1 MEKNMNRR
9 NFLSSAA
16 LGSAAAFGTLST
28 LGTMGASSGLLASG
42 SASKTASGTASETAF
57 QPLRPNPKAPVTQLT
72 HGPKYHWGAYYDQLH
87 FDPTDRL
94 VTGLEV
100 DFHHRS
106 PEPTDRIQVGLIDL
120 EDKNRWTPI
129 GSSVAWNW
137 QQGPMFQWIPGR
149 EKFEDAEVVWN
160 DRDGDRFYA
169 HVYCPATGKYRE
181 LPHAAYVLAPNGE
194 YALFPDFARLND
206 TRPGYG
212 YCGVPDKNANVA
224 APDDAGIWKMD
235 LRTGETKLLFS
246 FRQVADMVPEGGYSK
261 GAKHW
266 FNHILIAPDSKR
278 FLFLHRWR
286 GEDEIKPNWA
296 GWKTRLMTANADGS
310 DIYVLN
316 PFNMTSHLVWRDPT
330 HIIAYA
336 NRPTHGNRFY
346 VFEDKTQNTSP
357 VGADIMKVDG
367 HVSYLPFTDQKWI
380 LNDTYPDRERYQ
392 HPFLFH
398 LPTEMKIPLGDFY
411 LGKDFKG
418 EWRCDLHPRASRD
431 GRKVLVDSAHDGGR
445 QIYMIDLTEY
455 DELLRGK

>member
-1 MEKNMNRR
+1 MNRR
-9 NFLSSAA
+9 DFLSTAA
-16 LGSAAAFGTLST
+16 CGSAAI
-28 LGTMGASSGLLASG
+28 LGALGAPGRF
-42 SASKTASGTASETAF
+42 SATPAVAAEGADF
-57 QPLRPNPKAPVTQLT
+57 LPLRPNPATPVTQLT
-72 HGPKYHWGAYYDQLH
+72 QGPKYHWGAYYDQLH
-87 FDPTDRL
+87 FDPSDRL
-94 VTGLEV
+94 VTCLEV

-120 EDKNRWTPI
+120 QDNNRLTQI
-129 GSSVAWNW
+129 GTSVAWNW

-149 EKFEDAEVVWN
+149 KTFEEAEVLWN
-160 DRDGDRFYA
+160 DRDGDRFFA

-181 LPHAAYVLAPNGE
+181 LPHPVYVLAPNGE

-212 YCGVPDKNANVA
+212 YCGIPDKNADVA
-224 APDDAGIWKMD
+224 APEDAGIWKMD

-246 FRQVADMVPEGGYSK
+246 FRDVAEMAPEGGYSK

-266 FNHILIAPDSKR
+266 FNHLLIAPDSKR

-286 GEDEIKPNWA
+286 GEDEITPRWA

-336 NRPTHGNRFY
+336 NRPTHGNCFY
-346 VFEDKTQNTSP
+346 VFEDKTQNTTP
-357 VGADIMKVDG
+357 VGAEIMKVDG

-380 LNDTYPDRERYQ
+380 LNDTYPDRQRYQ

-398 LPTEMKIPLGDFY
+398 LETETKLPLGDFY
-411 LGKDFKG
+411 LAPEFKG

-431 GRKVLVDSAHDGGR
+431 GRKVLVDSAHNGGR
-445 QIYMIDLTEY
+445 QIYLIDISEY
-455 DELLRGK
+455 DDVLSGRKAV